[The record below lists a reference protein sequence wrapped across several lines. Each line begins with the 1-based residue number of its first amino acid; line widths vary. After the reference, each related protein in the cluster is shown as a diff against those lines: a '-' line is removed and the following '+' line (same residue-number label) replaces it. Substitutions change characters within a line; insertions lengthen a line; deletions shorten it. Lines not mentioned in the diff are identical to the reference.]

1 MVVVMAVLV
10 VVMSVVF
17 WLPCHARQHHVTS
30 IVSIMVVIA
39 VVIVIVGIITSII
52 ASSLISLPD
61 DGRHVGLFSTPSHF
75 MYIRAYPRQLVH
87 VSCIFVEASVRY
99 SVAPSSFSVVR
110 RFLAQVPRPCGWLV
124 LRSRVF

>member
-52 ASSLISLPD
+52 VNIS
-61 DGRHVGLFSTPSHF
+61 
-75 MYIRAYPRQLVH
+75 I
-87 VSCIFVEASVRY
+87 
-99 SVAPSSFSVVR
+99 VAV
-110 RFLAQVPRPCGWLV
+110 
-124 LRSRVF
+124 RVFINFIAGWRSPCRSFVNAITFHVYPSVSATAVG